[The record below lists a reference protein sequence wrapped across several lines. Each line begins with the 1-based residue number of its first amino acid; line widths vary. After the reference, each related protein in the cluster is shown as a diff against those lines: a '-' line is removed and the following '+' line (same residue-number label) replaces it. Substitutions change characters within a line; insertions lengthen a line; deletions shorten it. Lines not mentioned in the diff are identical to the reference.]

1 LKTLTSLLFALIAFG
16 ASAIWYGSSRAAVEN
31 QEPVHLAYPGLG
43 LAVAE
48 QFHLASGGRFALE
61 IGTPAT
67 AEELARLHREQ
78 PDVACNLD
86 VTLVGPRQFMIKR
99 HVTALHNGGWNDEN
113 LFFPLALFVLPSGG
127 KYELT
132 LKSNAVTDLFSK
144 RGAVVRLERWEDVGS
159 ALGWAIE
166 VWAGYISLAC
176 ALVVA
181 LLLRLMQPTAL
192 KPAA

>member
-1 LKTLTSLLFALIAFG
+1 MKTLTSLLIALIAFG
-16 ASAIWYGSSRAAVEN
+16 ASAIWYGSSGAAVEN
-31 QEPVHLAYPGLG
+31 REPVHLAYPGLG

-67 AEELARLHREQ
+67 AEELVRLHREQ

-86 VTLVGPRQFMIKR
+86 VTLVGPEQFMIKR
-99 HVTALHNGGWNDEN
+99 HVTELHNGGWNDEN

-181 LLLRLMQPTAL
+181 LLLRLQPTAL